1 MQQAILV
8 QIADFAIG
16 IPAPGFVTGNAS
28 FTTRPDLIV
37 SLEAFPALGNG
48 IGNPFQSPGLRR
60 QF

>member
-1 MQQAILV
+1 M
-8 QIADFAIG
+8 
-16 IPAPGFVTGNAS
+16 PAPGFVTGNAS

-48 IGNPFQSPGLRR
+48 IGNPFPSPGFRR